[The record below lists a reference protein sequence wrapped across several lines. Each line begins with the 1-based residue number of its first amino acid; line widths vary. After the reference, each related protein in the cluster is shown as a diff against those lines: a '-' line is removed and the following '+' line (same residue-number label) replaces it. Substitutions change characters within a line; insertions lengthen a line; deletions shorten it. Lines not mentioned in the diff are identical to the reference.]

1 MSFLS
6 RYKDV
11 FIAILALVIPFFFLK
26 ANLKDPAQMT
36 PFDRVVVTISTPLQW
51 AATAVIEAVGGAWNK
66 YVFLI
71 DLQAENDRLRFEN
84 QRLRA
89 ENGLFFETEQEA
101 RRLRRMLTFK
111 ETFGGSLR
119 AARVVGRGVVPDQ
132 FRIVRVRID
141 LGEQEIAKGMPVVT
155 FDGLVGQ
162 VNRFFGSYSDVMLTV
177 DRTSHVPVV
186 VQRNG
191 AQGIL
196 RGTGE
201 LDRYT
206 CEVEYLLRSD
216 EVREGDQLFTSG
228 AGGKFPEGILVGRIA
243 TVQRE
248 NYGLFQK
255 VTVEPAV
262 NFSRLH
268 EVFVVTALPGE
279 EEAGAGPGGA
289 PKRDEAGGGQ
299 R

>member
-11 FIAILALVIPFFFLK
+11 FISILALVIPFFFLK

-36 PFDRVVVTISTPLQW
+36 TIDRVVVTISAPLQW
-51 AATAVIEAVGGAWNK
+51 AATSVIETIGGAWDK
-66 YVFLI
+66 YVFLV

-84 QRLRA
+84 QQLRA
-89 ENGLFFETEQEA
+89 ENGLYFETEQEA

-111 ETFGGSLR
+111 DTFGGSLR
-119 AARVVGRGVVPDQ
+119 SARVVARGIAEQ
-132 FRIVRVRID
+132 FRVISLRVD
-141 LGEQEIAKGMPVVT
+141 VGDEGIAKGMPVVT

-162 VNRFFGSYSDVMLTV
+162 IYKVVGSYSEVMLTV

-228 AGGKFPEGILVGRIA
+228 TGGKFPEGILVGRIA

-268 EVFVVTALPGE
+268 EVFVITALPGE
-279 EEAGAGPGGA
+279 EGEESESRDA
-289 PKRDEAGGGQ
+289 PKRAEA
-299 R
+299 RE

>member
-11 FIAILALVIPFFFLK
+11 FISILALVVPFFFLK

-51 AATAVIEAVGGAWNK
+51 AATAVIETVGGVWSK
-66 YVFLI
+66 YVFLV
-71 DLQAENDRLRFEN
+71 DLQGENDRLRFEN
-84 QRLRA
+84 QRLLA
-89 ENGLFFETEQEA
+89 ENGQYFETEQEV

-111 ETFGGSLR
+111 DTFGGSLR
-119 AARVVGRGVVPDQ
+119 AAHVVAHGIAEQ
-132 FRIVRVRID
+132 FRIVRITID
-141 LGEQEIAKGMPVVT
+141 LGDEEVRKGMPVVT

-162 VNRFFGSYSDVMLTV
+162 INSIQGAYSDVMLSV
-177 DRTSHVPVV
+177 DRKSHVPVV

-228 AGGKFPEGILVGRIA
+228 TGGKFPEGVLVGRIA
-243 TVQRE
+243 SVQRE

-255 VTVEPAV
+255 VVVEPAV

-279 EEAGAGPGGA
+279 DEEEEGEPSD
-289 PKRDEAGGGQ
+289 KRAAARE
-299 R
+299 

>member
-6 RYKDV
+6 RYKGV
-11 FIAILALVIPFFFLK
+11 FISILALVIPFFFLK

-36 PFDRVVVTISTPLQW
+36 PADRVIVTISAPLQW
-51 AATAVIEAVGGAWNK
+51 AATAVIETIGGAWDK
-66 YVFLI
+66 YVFLV
-71 DLQAENDRLRFEN
+71 DLQEENERLRFEN

-89 ENGLFFETEQEA
+89 ENGLYFETEQEA

-119 AARVVGRGVVPDQ
+119 AARVVARGVVPDQ
-132 FRIVRVRID
+132 FRIVSIRID
-141 LGEQEIAKGMPVVT
+141 VGDEEIAKGMPVVT

-162 VNRFFGSYSDVMLTV
+162 IYRVVGSYSEIMLSV

-228 AGGKFPEGILVGRIA
+228 VGGKFPEGVLVGRIA

-262 NFSRLH
+262 NFSRVH
-268 EVFVVTALPGE
+268 EVFVITSLPGE
-279 EEAGAGPGGA
+279 GEEETE
-289 PKRDEAGGGQ
+289 KVQ
-299 R
+299 Q

>member
-11 FIAILALVIPFFFLK
+11 FISILALVIPFFFLK
-26 ANLKDPAQMT
+26 ANLKDPSQMT
-36 PFDRVVVTISTPLQW
+36 PLDRVVVTISTPLQW
-51 AATAVIEAVGGAWNK
+51 AATAVIEAVGGTWHS
-66 YVFLI
+66 YMYLVG
-71 DLQAENDRLRFEN
+71 LQEENDRLRFEN

-89 ENGLFFETEQEA
+89 ENGAYFETEQEA

-119 AARVVGRGVVPDQ
+119 SARVVARGPTEQ
-132 FRIVRVRID
+132 FRVVRIRID
-141 LGEQEIAKGMPVVT
+141 VGDEGVAKGMPVVT

-162 VNRFFGSYSDVMLTV
+162 IYKIVGSFSEVMLTV
-177 DRTSHVPVV
+177 DRMSHVPVV

-206 CEVEYLLRSD
+206 CEVEYLLRAD

-228 AGGKFPEGILVGRIA
+228 VGGKFPEGILVGRIA

-268 EVFVVTALPGE
+268 EVFVITALPGE
-279 EEAGAGPGGA
+279 GAEEAELGGA
-289 PKRDEAGGGQ
+289 AKRGASAGGQ
-299 R
+299 P

>member
-11 FIAILALVIPFFFLK
+11 FISILALVIPFFLLR
-26 ANLKDPAQMT
+26 AGLKDTTQMT
-36 PFDRVVVTISTPLQW
+36 PFDRVMMTISTPLQW
-51 AATAVIEAVGGAWNK
+51 AATAAIETVGGVWTR
-66 YVFLI
+66 YVYLV
-71 DLQAENDRLRFEN
+71 DLQEENERLRFEN

-89 ENGLFFETEQEA
+89 ENGQYFETEQEA
-101 RRLRRMLTFK
+101 RRLRRLLTFK

-119 AARVVGRGVVPDQ
+119 AAHVVGRGPPEQ
-132 FRIVRVRID
+132 FRIVRITID
-141 LGEQEIAKGMPVVT
+141 LGDEEVKKGMPIVT

-162 VNRFFGSYSDVMLTV
+162 INRIDGAYSDVMLTV
-177 DRTSHVPVV
+177 DRKSYVPVV
-186 VQRNG
+186 LQRNG

-228 AGGKFPEGILVGRIA
+228 TGGKFPEGVLVGRIA
-243 TVQRE
+243 SVQRE

-255 VTVEPAV
+255 VVVEPAV

-279 EEAGAGPGGA
+279 EEG
-289 PKRDEAGGGQ
+289 DEAADKAADK
-299 R
+299 RPEARE

>member
-11 FIAILALVIPFFFLK
+11 FISILALVIPFFFLK
-26 ANLKDPAQMT
+26 ANLKDPGQMT
-36 PFDRVVVTISTPLQW
+36 AFDRVVVTISTPLQW
-51 AATAVIEAVGGAWNK
+51 AATAVIETVGGAWDK
-66 YVFLI
+66 YVFLV
-71 DLQAENDRLRFEN
+71 DLQAENERLRFEN

-89 ENGLFFETEQEA
+89 ENLQYFETEQEA

-119 AARVVGRGVVPDQ
+119 AARVIGRGIAEQFRVVSIDVDVGREG
-132 FRIVRVRID
+132 IS
-141 LGEQEIAKGMPVVT
+141 KGMPVVT

-162 VNRFFGSYSDVMLTV
+162 IYKIAGPTSEVMLTV
-177 DRTSHVPVV
+177 DRKSHVPVV

-206 CEVEYLLRSD
+206 CEVEYLLRAD

-228 AGGKFPEGILVGRIA
+228 AGGKFPEGVLVGRIA

-279 EEAGAGPGGA
+279 EDEAGAGSERA
-289 PKRDEAGGGQ
+289 EARD
-299 R
+299 

>member
-1 MSFLS
+1 
-6 RYKDV
+6 
-11 FIAILALVIPFFFLK
+11 
-26 ANLKDPAQMT
+26 
-36 PFDRVVVTISTPLQW
+36 
-51 AATAVIEAVGGAWNK
+51 
-66 YVFLI
+66 
-71 DLQAENDRLRFEN
+71 
-84 QRLRA
+84 
-89 ENGLFFETEQEA
+89 
-101 RRLRRMLTFK
+101 
-111 ETFGGSLR
+111 
-119 AARVVGRGVVPDQ
+119 
-132 FRIVRVRID
+132 
-141 LGEQEIAKGMPVVT
+141 MPVVT

-162 VNRFFGSYSDVMLTV
+162 IYKIVGSYSEIMLTV

-268 EVFVVTALPGE
+268 EVFVITALPGE
-279 EEAGAGPGGA
+279 EDDESSPDGPAKSAEAG
-289 PKRDEAGGGQ
+289 RDQ

>member
-6 RYKDV
+6 RHKDV
-11 FIAILALVIPFFFLK
+11 FISIAALVIPFFFLK
-26 ANLKDPAQMT
+26 ANLKDPARMT
-36 PFDRVVVTISTPLQW
+36 PFDRVIVTISAPLQW
-51 AATAVIEAVGGAWNK
+51 AATSVFEAVGGAWDK
-66 YVFLI
+66 YVFLV
-71 DLQAENDRLRFEN
+71 DLQSENERLRFEN
-84 QRLRA
+84 QRLQA
-89 ENGLFFETEQEA
+89 ENRLYFETEQEA
-101 RRLRRMLTFK
+101 RRLRRLLTFK

-119 AARVVGRGVVPDQ
+119 AARVIGRGPPEQ
-132 FRIVRVRID
+132 FRVVRIRID
-141 LGEQEIAKGMPVVT
+141 VGNETISKGMPVVT

-162 VNRFFGSYSDVMLTV
+162 IYKIVGSYSEVMLTV
-177 DRTSHVPVV
+177 DRKSHVPVV

-206 CEVEYLLRSD
+206 CDVEYLLRSD

-228 AGGKFPEGILVGRIA
+228 AGGKFPEGVLVGRIA

-255 VTVEPAV
+255 VVVEPAV

-279 EEAGAGPGGA
+279 EADETASGRGPGRA
-289 PKRDEAGGGQ
+289 EA
-299 R
+299 RE

>member
-11 FIAILALVIPFFFLK
+11 FISIAALVVPFFFLK

-36 PFDRVVVTISTPLQW
+36 PIDRVVVTISTPLQW
-51 AATAVIEAVGGAWNK
+51 AATAVFETVGGVWHR
-66 YVFLI
+66 YVYLV

-89 ENGLFFETEQEA
+89 ENALYFETEQEV
-101 RRLRRMLTFK
+101 RRLRRLLTFK
-111 ETFGGSLR
+111 ETFAGTLR
-119 AARVVGRGVVPDQ
+119 AAHVVGRGIAEQ
-132 FRIVRVRID
+132 FRIVRITVD
-141 LGEQEIAKGMPVVT
+141 LGDDEVRKGMPVVT

-162 VNRFFGSYSDVMLTV
+162 INRVVGGYSDVMLSV
-177 DRTSHVPVV
+177 DRKSHVPVV

-228 AGGKFPEGILVGRIA
+228 TGGKFPEGVLVGRISS
-243 TVQRE
+243 VQRE

-262 NFSRLH
+262 DFSRLH

-279 EEAGAGPGGA
+279 EEPGGA
-289 PKRDEAGGGQ
+289 GERRRPGAGE
-299 R
+299 

>member
-11 FIAILALVIPFFFLK
+11 FISIAALVIPFFFLK

-51 AATAVIEAVGGAWNK
+51 AATAVIETIGGTWEK
-66 YVFLI
+66 YVYLV
-71 DLQAENDRLRFEN
+71 DLQEENARLEFEN

-89 ENGLFFETEQEA
+89 ENGMYFETEQEA

-119 AARVVGRGVVPDQ
+119 AARVVGRGIAEQ
-132 FRIVRVRID
+132 FRVIRIRID
-141 LGEQEIAKGMPVVT
+141 VGDDEVAKGMPVVT

-162 VNRFFGSYSDVMLTV
+162 VNRFVGSYSDVMLSV
-177 DRTSHVPVV
+177 DRKSYVPVV

-262 NFSRLH
+262 NFSRLS
-268 EVFVVTALPGE
+268 EVFVITALPGE
-279 EEAGAGPGGA
+279 EESAAAKGGA
-289 PKRDEAGGGQ
+289 SKRDGAKGE
-299 R
+299 RR

>member
-1 MSFLS
+1 
-6 RYKDV
+6 
-11 FIAILALVIPFFFLK
+11 
-26 ANLKDPAQMT
+26 
-36 PFDRVVVTISTPLQW
+36 
-51 AATAVIEAVGGAWNK
+51 
-66 YVFLI
+66 
-71 DLQAENDRLRFEN
+71 
-84 QRLRA
+84 
-89 ENGLFFETEQEA
+89 
-101 RRLRRMLTFK
+101 
-111 ETFGGSLR
+111 
-119 AARVVGRGVVPDQ
+119 VVGRGIAKQ
-132 FRIVRVRID
+132 FRVIHIRINV
-141 LGEQEIAKGMPVVT
+141 GEDEVAKGMPVVT

-162 VNRFFGSYSDVMLTV
+162 VNRFVGSYSDVMLSV
-177 DRTSHVPVV
+177 DRKSYVPVV

-228 AGGKFPEGILVGRIA
+228 TGGKFPEGVLVGRISS
-243 TVQRE
+243 VQRE

-262 NFSRLH
+262 DFSRLH

-279 EEAGAGPGGA
+279 EDDGARAVRRPGA
-289 PKRDEAGGGQ
+289 RE
-299 R
+299 

>member
-26 ANLKDPAQMT
+26 ANLKDPGQMT
-36 PFDRVVVTISTPLQW
+36 TLDRVVVTISTPLQW
-51 AATAVIEAVGGAWNK
+51 AATAVIETIGGAWGK
-66 YVFLI
+66 YIYLV
-71 DLQAENDRLRFEN
+71 DVQAENERLRFEN

-119 AARVVGRGVVPDQ
+119 AARVIGRGTAEQ
-132 FRIVRVRID
+132 FRVVDIKVDV
-141 LGEQEIAKGMPVVT
+141 GEEGIAKGMPVVT

-162 VNRFFGSYSDVMLTV
+162 ISKIVGSYSVVMLSV
-177 DRTSHVPVV
+177 DRKSYVPVV

-228 AGGKFPEGILVGRIA
+228 VGGKFPEGVLVGRIA

-268 EVFVVTALPGE
+268 EVFVITSLPGE
-279 EEAGAGPGGA
+279 DAEEAGASGA
-289 PKRDEAGGGQ
+289 KRGEARGDA

>member
-11 FIAILALVIPFFFLK
+11 FISILALVVPFFFLK
-26 ANLKDPAQMT
+26 ANLKDPSHASS
-36 PFDRVVVTISTPLQW
+36 FDRVLITISSPLKW
-51 AATAVIEAVGGAWNK
+51 AATAVIETIGGTWDK
-66 YVFLI
+66 YIFLV
-71 DLQAENDRLRFEN
+71 DLQAENERLRFEN
-84 QRLRA
+84 QRLHA
-89 ENGLFFETEQEA
+89 ENLQYFETEQEA

-119 AARVVGRGVVPDQ
+119 AARVIGRGPFEQ
-132 FRIVRVRID
+132 FRVVSID
-141 LGEQEIAKGMPVVT
+141 VDVGEDGVSKGMPVVT

-162 VNRFFGSYSDVMLTV
+162 IYKIAGSTSEVMLTV
-177 DRTSHVPVV
+177 DRKSHVPVV

-206 CEVEYLLRSD
+206 CEVEYLLRAD
-216 EVREGDQLFTSG
+216 EVREGDLLFTSG

-279 EEAGAGPGGA
+279 EAEPGA
-289 PKRDEAGGGQ
+289 PRAGSE
-299 R
+299 RR